1 MIAQLLAAAAV
12 VIVAYAAFF
21 AITVTAMA
29 SLPHG
34 MTGLAVPL
42 GIAAAVVVLAGAFF
56 GAAP

>member
-1 MIAQLLAAAAV
+1 VTQLITIAAT

-21 AITVTAMA
+21 VITITAIA

-34 MTGLAVPL
+34 MTWLAVPL
-42 GIAAAVVVLAGAFF
+42 GIAAACVVLVGAFF